1 VAFDFSEPLPGFG
14 GDARGLTGAINF
26 FGYELAYVVWDNP
39 LQLAFGTSGIMEV
52 ILSHEKFSV
61 PGSATVS
68 ATFNLVREDSGAPI
82 PVPEP
87 ASALLLLFGAFCS
100 LTGSRRRRWKAL

>member
-1 VAFDFSEPLPGFG
+1 
-14 GDARGLTGAINF
+14 
-26 FGYELAYVVWDNP
+26 
-39 LQLAFGTSGIMEV
+39 MEV

-68 ATFNLVREDSGAPI
+68 ATFQLVREDSGAPI

-87 ASALLLLFGAFCS
+87 ACALLLIFGASSS
-100 LTGSRRRRWKAL
+100 LAGSRRHRRNPL